1 MTERPPYN
9 AAVIWT
15 ELRMRL
21 SSDDV
26 LRLQTCLE
34 CALTSLRR
42 AVDHDDIERR
52 MRALFPDPEAYFGML
67 HGVEPIHA
75 VYDAAAERAG
85 SDDERLGQLW
95 DWSGLSEEEIS
106 ARLDVFEQSVT
117 QALIDLIQ
125 VDGGVTAA
133 SVINLGYAHLALG
146 ELPPEVALRTYSVGS
161 DAESAAGFA
170 RLCAYCLVS
179 VGQNIIES
187 GALAQV

>member
-21 SSDDV
+21 SPDEV
-26 LRLQTCLE
+26 LRLETCLE

-52 MRALFPDPEAYFGML
+52 MRALFPDPESYFGML

-75 VYDAAAERAG
+75 VFDAAAERAG
-85 SDDERLGQLW
+85 EDDERREQLW

-106 ARLDVFEQSVT
+106 ARLDAFEGSVT

-146 ELPPEVALRTYSVGS
+146 ELPSDIALRAYSEGS
-161 DAESAAGFA
+161 DEGAAGFA

-187 GALAQV
+187 GVLAEV